1 VNPGAECERSPVI
14 ALERISKSYGTQAS
28 VRNLSLEI
36 RASEFV
42 AIVGGSGAGKTT
54 TLKLINR
61 LVEPDS
67 GIVRIEGESILAQP
81 APLLRR
87 KIGYVFQGIGLFPH
101 LTVAENIGIT
111 PELLGWEKA
120 RIARRIAELLELVA
134 LPAAYALRSPAELS
148 GGERQRVGVARAL
161 AAGPKIMLLDE
172 PFGALDPLTRETLGS
187 EYRDLHNRMGLTTVM
202 VTHDLVE
209 AAVLADRIVVMR
221 AGEIVASG
229 SPRELLHDRTETG
242 DSQVRDLLAMPLRQA
257 QRVAALVGGMPHE

>member
-1 VNPGAECERSPVI
+1 VSRTTI
-14 ALERISKSYGTQAS
+14 ALKQVSKSYGAQTS
-28 VRNLSLEI
+28 VRNVSLEI
-36 RASEFV
+36 QASEFV

-67 GIVRIEGESILAQP
+67 GEVRIEGESIFDQRA
-81 APLLRR
+81 ALLRR

-111 PELLGWEKA
+111 PELLGWEKE
-120 RIARRIAELLELVA
+120 RIAQRVTELLALVA
-134 LPAAYALRSPAELS
+134 LPANYATRSPAELS

-161 AAGPKIMLLDE
+161 AVGPKIMLLDE

-187 EYRDLHNRMGLTTVM
+187 EYRELHNRMGLTTVM

-221 AGEIVASG
+221 AGEIVANG
-229 SPRELLHDRTETG
+229 SPRELLRDRNA
-242 DSQVRDLLAMPLRQA
+242 DVDPHVRDLMAMPLRQA
-257 QRVAALVGGMPHE
+257 QRVEALVGGTRHE